1 MPWEID
7 ILHALVSLRRP
18 WLDEVMLLASAL
30 GAGGFIWIVF
40 GAIAGV
46 FPAHTKAAW
55 RLMLAVF
62 LSWVIVDNV
71 AKPLIERARPYD
83 VMEVPMIAARPET
96 SAMPSGH
103 AAIAVAGALA
113 GTRMLPMAGW
123 VLWPLA
129 GLVAISRIYLVV
141 HWPTDVLAGVTIG
154 FLVGWFVL
162 GGRPIVSRF

>member
-1 MPWEID
+1 MPWETD
-7 ILHALVSLRRP
+7 LLHALIGLRRP
-18 WLDEVMLLASAL
+18 WLDELMLLASAL
-30 GAGGFIWIVF
+30 GAGGFIWIVV

-55 RLMLAVF
+55 RLMLALF

-71 AKPLIERARPYD
+71 AKPLFARARPFD
-83 VMEVPMIAARPET
+83 VMEVPMIAPRPDT

-103 AAIAVAGALA
+103 AALAVVGALA
-113 GTRMLPMAGW
+113 GTRMLPATGW
-123 VLWPLA
+123 ALWPLA
-129 GLVAISRIYLVV
+129 GLVAVSRVYLFV
-141 HWPTDVLAGVTIG
+141 HWPTDVLAGLAIG